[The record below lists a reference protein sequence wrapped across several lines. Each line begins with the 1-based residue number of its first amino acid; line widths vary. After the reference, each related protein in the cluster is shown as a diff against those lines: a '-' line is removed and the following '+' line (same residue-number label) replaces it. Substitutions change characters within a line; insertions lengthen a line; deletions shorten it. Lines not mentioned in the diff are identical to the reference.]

1 MAIFGSVRDVL
12 MFKGITYEFVE
23 NVASQQCG
31 YYKIMLPDT
40 PPNVYGEAMEKQY
53 IGPVLLWTL
62 IERGD
67 IGSEDWN
74 DQSTDIIRTVKF
86 RFFKDHLITANVVPE
101 IGDVLMYNERYYEV
115 DNVNENQKILGK
127 DPNYSYSQGLD
138 QFGSSFSIILDAHYT
153 SPDRLNIQQQR
164 T

>member
-1 MAIFGSVRDVL
+1 
-12 MFKGITYEFVE
+12 
-23 NVASQQCG
+23 
-31 YYKIMLPDT
+31 MLPDT
-40 PPNVYGEAMEKQY
+40 PPNVYGEALNKQY
-53 IGPVLLWTL
+53 IGPVLLWTI

-67 IGSEDWN
+67 FGMQDFE

-101 IGDVLMYNERYYEV
+101 VGDIVMYNEIYYEV
-115 DNVNENQKILGK
+115 NNVNENQKIVGK

-138 QFGSSFSIILDAHYT
+138 QFGSSFSVIIDAHYT
-153 SPDRLNIQQQR
+153 SPDKLNIQQQR

>member
-1 MAIFGSVRDVL
+1 MALFGSIRDIT

-23 NVASQQCG
+23 NIVSQQCG

-40 PPNVYGEAMEKQY
+40 PPNVYGEALNKQY
-53 IGPVLLWTL
+53 IGPVLLWTI

-67 IGSEDWN
+67 FGMQDFE

-101 IGDVLMYNERYYEV
+101 VGDIVMYNEIYYEV
-115 DNVNENQKILGK
+115 NNVNENQKIVGK

-138 QFGSSFSIILDAHYT
+138 QFGSSFSVIIDAHYT
-153 SPDRLNIQQQR
+153 SPDKLNIQQQR

>member
-1 MAIFGSVRDVL
+1 MAIFGSTRDVL

-31 YYKIMLPDT
+31 YYKVMLSDT

-67 IGSEDWN
+67 YGSQDWN
-74 DQSTDIIRTVKF
+74 DQSTDIVRTVKF
-86 RFFKDHLITANVVPE
+86 RFFKDHLIAANVIPE
-101 IGDVLMYNERYYEV
+101 IGDVVMYNEMYYEV
-115 DNVNENQKILGK
+115 DNVNENQKIVGK
-127 DPNYSYSQGLD
+127 DPSYSYSTGLD
-138 QFGSSFSIILDAHYT
+138 KFGGSFSMILDAHYT
-153 SPDRLNIQQQR
+153 SPDRLNIQEQR
-164 T
+164 I

>member
-1 MAIFGSVRDVL
+1 MAIFGSIRDIL

-31 YYKIMLPDT
+31 YYKVMLQDT

-67 IGSEDWN
+67 FGSQDWN
-74 DQSTDIIRTVKF
+74 EQSTDIMRTLKF
-86 RFFKDHLITANVVPE
+86 RFFKDHLINANVVPE
-101 IGDVLMYNERYYEV
+101 IGDIVMYNERYYEV

-138 QFGSSFSIILDAHYT
+138 QFGSSFSVILDAHYT